1 MPTDPLRSRTI
12 ERSPVYYGWV
22 ILVVGT
28 LGLMMTM
35 PGQTV
40 GVSVFLDPLIAELG
54 ATRSSVSLLYTLGTL
69 VGALALP
76 SIGRA
81 IDRGGPRLAV
91 GWIAAGFAAACVYMA
106 TVASLPGLAI
116 GFLLL
121 RGLGQGALGLVSLH
135 VINVWFVRRRGLA
148 VGITGVGMAL
158 ATAGFPRLI
167 EAGIDAFG
175 WRTAYAGL
183 GALVALTILP
193 LGVAFFRGHPERYGA
208 TPDGRAAP
216 HARGPAA
223 VEPAF
228 TVAEARRSVAFW
240 LLAGAVACI
249 SALGTGLL
257 FHHYDLMAS
266 RGLDRATAT
275 SLFAWFAWVIA
286 GTHLTIGVLSDRLDP
301 RLPVVTML
309 VLQAASLVF
318 AAQVVPATLPLYG
331 VLIGVT
337 QGIMGNVSG
346 TAFARYFGRRAIG
359 GIKGT
364 ATTLS
369 VAGAAAGPL
378 LLAWGPEW
386 LGGYRPTLWLLA
398 PFPLAL
404 AVACAIHLRPPEP
417 ARG

>member
-1 MPTDPLRSRTI
+1 VTLPRIRSRTI

-40 GVSVFLDPLIAELG
+40 GVSVFLDPIIDELG

-69 VGALALP
+69 TGALALP
-76 SIGRA
+76 WVGRT
-81 IDRGGPRLAV
+81 IDRRGPRLAV
-91 GWIAAGFAAACVYMA
+91 GWIAAGFAVACAYMA
-106 TVASLPGLAI
+106 TVTSLPALAI
-116 GFLLL
+116 GFVLL

-148 VGITGVGMAL
+148 VGITGIGMAL

-167 EAGIDAFG
+167 ETGIENLG
-175 WRTAYAGL
+175 WRMAFAGL

-193 LGVAFFRGHPERYGA
+193 LGIAFFRGHPERYGSV
-208 TPDGRAAP
+208 PDGGSTSEAKRE
-216 HARGPAA
+216 ARP
-223 VEPAF
+223 EPSF

-266 RGLDRATAT
+266 RGIDRPTAT

-286 GTHLTIGVLSDRLDP
+286 ATHLATGVLSDRLDP
-301 RLPVVTML
+301 RVPVVTML
-309 VLQAASLVF
+309 VLQATSLVF
-318 AAQVVPATLPLYG
+318 AGYVTPLTLPVYG

-346 TAFARYFGRRAIG
+346 TAFARYFGRSAIG

-364 ATTLS
+364 ASTLS
-369 VAGAAAGPL
+369 VGGAAAGPV
-378 LLAWGPEW
+378 LLAWGPDL
-386 LGGYRPTLWLLA
+386 LGGYGPALWLLA
-398 PFPLAL
+398 PIPLAL
-404 AVACAIHLRPPEP
+404 AVACGIALRTPTRPP
-417 ARG
+417 R